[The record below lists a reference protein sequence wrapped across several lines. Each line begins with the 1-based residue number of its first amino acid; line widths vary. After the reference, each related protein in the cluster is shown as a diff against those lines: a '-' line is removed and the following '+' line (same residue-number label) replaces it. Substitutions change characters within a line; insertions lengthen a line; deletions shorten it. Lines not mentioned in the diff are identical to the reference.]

1 MATGDLGGNI
11 ARLQRELKQIKFAS
25 PLDEVGCVPWRAAEE
40 GWELRASA
48 AVTAHRGAPR
58 RRRRRPA
65 SRRCAGRC
73 GCAAGAARQVG
84 AARRSAALGCEGR
97 ERARELSARQQHARS
112 APRAP
117 GRLRLG
123 DPVALLPLLN
133 FSLLKFSKHVARS
146 ISQAGFEVRG
156 PARRLPGRKRRR
168 YSTALPP
175 LFLHWCTLAALARC
189 DGCKTEGPGVGKLSA
204 LRALLGAA
212 RVCRRRPAPS

>member
-11 ARLQRELKQIKFAS
+11 ARLQRELKQIKYAS
-25 PLDEVGCVPWRAAEE
+25 PLDEVGCVGRQARRRGVDARFFLALSCRA
-40 GWELRASA
+40 
-48 AVTAHRGAPR
+48 APR
-58 RRRRRPA
+58 RARRFSAR
-65 SRRCAGRC
+65 RRCARRC
-73 GCAAGAARQVG
+73 GRSARAALLW
-84 AARRSAALGCEGR
+84 RSAALGWGGGEG
-97 ERARELSARQQHARS
+97 ERVRELSVPNQTRPA
-112 APRAP
+112 APLLAD
-117 GRLRLG
+117 RLRLG

-175 LFLHWCTLAALARC
+175 LSLHWCTLAALARC